1 MSFPGLNLG
10 CVRVTVPVLG
20 LRREVHLVLV
30 RRSAP
35 RRGWSR
41 GIVAPLSGGG
51 EMNRGRVDGFR

>member
-1 MSFPGLNLG
+1 MTLPEMNLG

-20 LRREVHLVLV
+20 LRREVVLV
-30 RRSAP
+30 SRSAA

-51 EMNRGRVDGFR
+51 EMDRGRVDGFR